1 MTLFGEIMN
10 IPVEFSRGEFKNE
23 SEYLRYKE
31 GHRDARHEAAQ
42 IAIEG
47 DRAIQLLSEIGD
59 YYLDEIQSE
68 DLVEK
73 IKAFME
79 QR

>member
-10 IPVEFSRGEFKNE
+10 IPVAFSRGEFKNE
-23 SEYLRYKE
+23 AEYLRYKE

-42 IAIEG
+42 IATEG